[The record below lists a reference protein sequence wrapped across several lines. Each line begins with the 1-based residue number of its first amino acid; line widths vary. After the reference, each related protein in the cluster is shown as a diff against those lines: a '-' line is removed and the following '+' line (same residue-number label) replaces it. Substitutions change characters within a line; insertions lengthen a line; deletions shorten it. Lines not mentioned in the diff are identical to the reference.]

1 MISVK
6 LHYDRG
12 NFFTGFVWTV
22 EEKNMLWL
30 IAMTLT
36 RELSGCNT
44 EFKSSAQVQVYFVR
58 SWFSLGIQRSACYP
72 TESGR
77 RLGNQQEEFCLV
89 CVAFIFHVEANPEGT
104 HVSKQKGTQPSK
116 RGRTWNEAGEVS
128 VRKSF
133 GTQSKELSRQ
143 ESRLPYSD
151 LLLYVP
157 SKVSLLVDCENITQ
171 DSSLISTSSC
181 LSH

>member
-44 EFKSSAQVQVYFVR
+44 EFKSSA
-58 SWFSLGIQRSACYP
+58 
-72 TESGR
+72 
-77 RLGNQQEEFCLV
+77 
-89 CVAFIFHVEANPEGT
+89 
-104 HVSKQKGTQPSK
+104 
-116 RGRTWNEAGEVS
+116 
-128 VRKSF
+128 
-133 GTQSKELSRQ
+133 
-143 ESRLPYSD
+143 
-151 LLLYVP
+151 
-157 SKVSLLVDCENITQ
+157 
-171 DSSLISTSSC
+171 
-181 LSH
+181 